1 MKKLIVVILTAS
13 FLFVGIGCA
22 KSVRY
27 TEEEIQQFPPETQE
41 HIRKGEVKLG
51 MTTQQVR
58 YAWGAPNSIKFLEPT
73 PEGKSREQWVYSKLG
88 VFSTKLLVFVDGKLV
103 FASGE

>member
-1 MKKLIVVILTAS
+1 MQKLIIVILAVS
-13 FLFVGIGCA
+13 FLFGVGCT

-41 HIRKGEVKLG
+41 HIRQGEAKLG

-73 PEGKSREQWVYSKLG
+73 PEGKTREQWVYSKLG
-88 VFSTKLLVFVDGKLV
+88 VFSTKLLVFVDGKLI

>member
-1 MKKLIVVILTAS
+1 MKKLFIVILAVS
-13 FLFVGIGCA
+13 FLFGIGCT

-27 TEEEIQQFPPETQE
+27 TEDEIQKYPPQTQE
-41 HIRKGEVKLG
+41 HIRKGEVQLG

-58 YAWGAPNSIKFLEPT
+58 YAWGAPASIRFLEPT
-73 PEGKSREQWVYSKLG
+73 PEGKTREEWVYSKLG
-88 VFSTKLLVFVDGKLV
+88 VFSTKLLVFVDGKLI

>member
-1 MKKLIVVILTAS
+1 MKKLIIVILAVS
-13 FLFVGIGCA
+13 FLFGVGCT

-41 HIRKGEVKLG
+41 QIRQGEVKLG

-73 PEGKSREQWVYSKLG
+73 PEGKTREQWVYSKLG
-88 VFSTKLLVFVDGKLV
+88 VFATKLLVFVDGKLI

>member
-1 MKKLIVVILTAS
+1 MKKFIIVILAVS
-13 FLFVGIGCA
+13 FLFTIGCT

-27 TEEEIQQFPPETQE
+27 TEEEIQGYSADIQE
-41 HIRKGEVKLG
+41 NIRQGEVKLG

-73 PEGKSREQWVYSKLG
+73 PEGKSREEWVYSKLG
-88 VFSTKLLVFVDGKLV
+88 VFSTKLLVFVDNKLI

>member
-1 MKKLIVVILTAS
+1 MQKLIIVIIAVS
-13 FLFVGIGCA
+13 FALGIGCT

-27 TEEEIQQFPPETQE
+27 TEEEIQNYPPEIQE
-41 HIRKGEVKLG
+41 NIRQGEVKLG

-73 PEGKSREQWVYSKLG
+73 PKGKTREEWVYTKLG
-88 VFSTKLLVFVDGKLV
+88 IFGTKLLVFVDGKLI
-103 FASGE
+103 FSSGE

>member
-1 MKKLIVVILTAS
+1 MRKLIIVILAVS
-13 FLFVGIGCA
+13 FLFGIGCT

-27 TEEEIQQFPPETQE
+27 TEEEIQTYPSDIQE
-41 HIRKGEVKLG
+41 NIRKGEVKLG

-73 PEGKSREQWVYSKLG
+73 PEGNTREEWVYTKLG
-88 VFSTKLLVFVDGKLV
+88 VFGTKLLVFVDGKLI

>member
-1 MKKLIVVILTAS
+1 MKKLIIVICAVS
-13 FLFVGIGCA
+13 FLLGFGCA

-27 TEEEIQQFPPETQE
+27 TEEEIQKFPPETQE

-58 YAWGAPNSIKFLEPT
+58 YAWGAPSSIKFLEPT
-73 PEGKSREQWVYSKLG
+73 PDGKTREEWVYSKLG
-88 VFSTKLLVFVDGKLV
+88 PLSSKLLVFVDGKLI

>member
-1 MKKLIVVILTAS
+1 MKKLITVILAVS
-13 FLFVGIGCA
+13 FLFGVGCT

-41 HIRKGEVKLG
+41 HIRQGEVKLG
-51 MTTQQVR
+51 MTTQEVR

-73 PEGKSREQWVYSKLG
+73 PEGKTREEWVYSKLG
-88 VFSTKLLVFVDGKLV
+88 VFGSRLLVFVDGKLIFV
-103 FASGE
+103 SGE

>member
-1 MKKLIVVILTAS
+1 MKRLMIVILAVS
-13 FLFVGIGCA
+13 FLFGIGCA

-27 TEEEIQQFPPETQE
+27 TEEEIQGYPTDTQE
-41 HIRKGEVKLG
+41 NIRQGEVKLG

-73 PEGKSREQWVYSKLG
+73 PEGKTREEWIYTKLG
-88 VFSTKLLVFVDGKLV
+88 IFGTKLLVFVDGKLI

>member
-1 MKKLIVVILTAS
+1 MRKVIIVILAVS
-13 FLFVGIGCA
+13 FLLGIGCT

-27 TEEEIQQFPPETQE
+27 TEEEIQKYPTDIQE
-41 HIRKGEVKLG
+41 NIRQGEIKLG

-73 PEGKSREQWVYSKLG
+73 PEGKTREEWVYSKLG
-88 VFSTKLLVFVDGKLV
+88 VFSTRLLVFVDGKLI
-103 FASGE
+103 FSSGE

>member
-1 MKKLIVVILTAS
+1 MKIFIAVIMALT
-13 FLFVGIGCA
+13 FLCGIGCT

-27 TEEEIQQFPPETQE
+27 TEEEIQSFPADIQE

-58 YAWGAPNSIKFLEPT
+58 YAWGAPSSIKFLEPT
-73 PEGKSREQWVYSKLG
+73 PKGKSREEWTYTKLG
-88 VFSTKLLVFVDGKLV
+88 VFGTRLLVFVDGKLI
-103 FASGE
+103 FSSGE

>member
-1 MKKLIVVILTAS
+1 MKKLVVFILAVS
-13 FLFVGIGCA
+13 FLFVGIGCT

-27 TEEEIQQFPPETQE
+27 TEEEIQQFPPEIQE
-41 HIRKGEVKLG
+41 HIRQGEVQLG

-58 YAWGAPNSIKFLEPT
+58 YAWGPPSSIKFLEPT
-73 PEGKSREQWVYSKLG
+73 PEGKTREEWVYSKLG
-88 VFSTKLLVFVDGKLV
+88 IFGIRLLVFVDGKLI

>member
-1 MKKLIVVILTAS
+1 MQKLIIVILAVS
-13 FLFVGIGCA
+13 FLFGVGCT

-73 PEGKSREQWVYSKLG
+73 PEGKTREQWVYSKLG
-88 VFSTKLLVFVDGKLV
+88 VFSTKLLVFVDGKLI